1 MGVFDKLKNAL
12 FEVEYVEVE
21 EKPKK
26 EKTKFKEK
34 SSNEEDKPIA
44 KKIVLPG
51 KREEKVERIQEE
63 EMKDEDFEIRPINET
78 VKENPGSIF
87 KFMDDEDFAMDDNSR
102 KDINNSIPSV
112 EEVPS
117 RRSRS
122 ERSVSNT
129 FDNSYDRGM
138 NVENENP
145 YNRPIHAVEENN
157 PYDRPIN
164 AVEDS
169 NPYDRP
175 IDAMVEEN
183 PYNKPVHPVVENSYV
198 ESNEDNNYINNM
210 RNNASKESRPYGVD
224 NTTFEAAKDYGTY
237 ENKDE
242 KSYFKPSP
250 IISPIY
256 GILDK
261 NYRKEDV
268 VAKKDI
274 RITTNYSRSNVNVD
288 SIRDKAYGRRSN
300 NTPVITDNSEPEIVE
315 SSTFEVE
322 EEDEEPLLVDLSDDK
337 EKPEVKAITV
347 GDAMEYFDDLGL
359 EYNVDYVDAT
369 NKNKKKNNGLE
380 EDIKYNMDSVAK
392 EKNKPIPAPVAVPE
406 PELVEAPEII
416 EAPKKIVSTK
426 PKIVESVDTEVK
438 KSNSVVEVK
447 EESDNSVDDDDNL
460 FDLIDSMYK
469 DEED

>member
-26 EKTKFKEK
+26 EKTKSKDK
-34 SSNEEDKPIA
+34 SNDNEDKPIA

-51 KREEKVERIQEE
+51 KREEKVEKIQEE

-78 VKENPGSIF
+78 VKESGSIF
-87 KFMDDEDFAMDDNSR
+87 KFMDDADFAMDDNSR
-102 KDINNSIPSV
+102 SSVNNSIPSV
-112 EEVPS
+112 EEVPT
-117 RRSRS
+117 RRSRA
-122 ERSVSNT
+122 ERSVNDNASNS
-129 FDNSYDRGM
+129 FDRTAVS
-138 NVENENP
+138 ENP
-145 YNRPIHAVEENN
+145 YNRPIHAVDANN
-157 PYDRPIN
+157 TYDRVTN
-164 AVEDS
+164 SVED

-183 PYNKPVHPVVENSYV
+183 PYNKPVHNVVENPYV
-198 ESNEDNNYINNM
+198 DANEDNSYVNNVH
-210 RNNASKESRPYGVD
+210 NNVPKESRPYGVD

-288 SIRDKAYGRRSN
+288 SIRDKAYGRRSS

-315 SSTFEVE
+315 SSAFEVE
-322 EEDEEPLLVDLSDDK
+322 EEDDEPLLVDLSDDK

-406 PELVEAPEII
+406 PEMVDTPE
-416 EAPKKIVSTK
+416 PN
-426 PKIVESVDTEVK
+426 IVESVDTDVR
-438 KSNSVVEVK
+438 KSSSIVEVK
-447 EESDNSVDDDDNL
+447 EELDSSVDDDDDNL